1 MDPMGAAPLLIMLAA
16 VGVDY
21 GWQPDGTTSSRGDNV
36 QYIIQIPPHQLDQ
49 IKSIGEITSAI
60 DPSIQGRVA
69 SIVVRVGTEP
79 LPRIAG
85 RATSTPTVAQA
96 GGMTGENDDDAQ
108 VPIPEI
114 KSSAEAIAAKSASRA
129 STPGSE
135 AMMKPDPQAG
145 GFTLP
150 DSLSNPVRTN
160 PSVSTDPAATGRD
173 NRWDD
178 IRGRSAT
185 TVPTPT
191 MASGFPAGTSST
203 SNMVSGSGA
212 QGPSTEP
219 VDPAARSTSWPG
231 FVGPPVPANLN
242 SGSTSTP
249 LNITSTPRPATTPSD
264 PNWSGYGTTPNFGT
278 LPPGMNTGQPAAVSS
293 PLTTGTI
300 GYSQNASTTGDLL
313 SRQAAELQRTAAAQL
328 EATANAAQTFS
339 RDAAGNLLDRLGR
352 PIDSLGRL
360 IDPESGNLVDAA
372 GNWID
377 QYGRKIDRF
386 GRPLPGE
393 TATTSAQN
401 PGATLQPPLLP
412 SQRNDSPYYGQ
423 TATNQPVYGNPATGQ
438 NANVNGYP
446 AANGYTNPN
455 YANTG
460 QSGGINPSTGFGQG
474 GLANDP
480 RMNQWQGGSGQVN
493 TGQLNTG
500 QLNTGQLNTGQ
511 SYSRQPDPVYSRGSS
526 TGLAED
532 NLRSPSDSRLTLNP
546 TATSDLRGQELLA
559 EREAAFARQSLSIPG
574 RTKSVAAQP
583 FFNFVLLISLVGNAY
598 LIFETGNLRRKFRN
612 MIANVRATKI
622 SPQPAG

>member
-1 MDPMGAAPLLIMLAA
+1 MGAAPLLIMLAA

-21 GWQPDGTTSSRGDNV
+21 GWQPDGTTSPRGDNV

-60 DPSIQGRVA
+60 DPSIQGRVS
-69 SIVVRVGTEP
+69 SIIVRVGTEP

-85 RATSTPTVAQA
+85 QATATQDVARTS
-96 GGMTGENDDDAQ
+96 GNDDDAQ
-108 VPIPEI
+108 IPIPEMRV
-114 KSSAEAIAAKSASRA
+114 SADAIAAKSASRA
-129 STPGSE
+129 TTPGSE

-160 PSVSTDPAATGRD
+160 PSVSTDPATTGRD

-178 IRGRSAT
+178 IRGRAT
-185 TVPTPT
+185 TVPTPPL
-191 MASGFPAGTSST
+191 ASGFPAGTSST
-203 SNMVSGSGA
+203 SNIVSSSGA

-219 VDPAARSTSWPG
+219 VDPSARSTTWPG
-231 FVGPPVPANLN
+231 FVGPPVPSNLN
-242 SGSTSTP
+242 SGPTSTSLTNP
-249 LNITSTPRPATTPSD
+249 TVPRSATTPND

-278 LPPGMNTGQPAAVSS
+278 LPPGMNTGQPTAAAA
-293 PLTTGTI
+293 PMTTGTI
-300 GYSQNASTTGDLL
+300 GYSQNAPSYSQNAPTTGDLL
-313 SRQAAELQRTAAAQL
+313 ARQAAELQRNAAAQL
-328 EATANAAQTFS
+328 EATANAAQAFS

-360 IDPESGNLVDAA
+360 IDPESGNLVDAG

-393 TATTSAQN
+393 TATTSAPN
-401 PGATLQPPLLP
+401 SGNLGATLQPPLLP

-423 TATNQPVYGNPATGQ
+423 TAANQPVYGNTAQGGV
-438 NANVNGYP
+438 VNPSSGY
-446 AANGYTNPN
+446 
-455 YANTG
+455 G
-460 QSGGINPSTGFGQG
+460 QS

-480 RMNQWQGGSGQVN
+480 RLNQWQGGTVQGNVGQGN
-493 TGQLNTG
+493 MGQGNMG
-500 QLNTGQLNTGQ
+500 QA
-511 SYSRQPDPVYSRGSS
+511 YSRQPDPVYSRGTG

-532 NLRSPSDSRLTLNP
+532 NLRSPSDARLSLNP
-546 TATSDLRGQELLA
+546 TGASDPRASDLIS
-559 EREAAFARQSLSIPG
+559 EREAAFARQSLSVPG
-574 RTKSVAAQP
+574 RAKSVAAQP

-622 SPQPAG
+622 SAQPAG